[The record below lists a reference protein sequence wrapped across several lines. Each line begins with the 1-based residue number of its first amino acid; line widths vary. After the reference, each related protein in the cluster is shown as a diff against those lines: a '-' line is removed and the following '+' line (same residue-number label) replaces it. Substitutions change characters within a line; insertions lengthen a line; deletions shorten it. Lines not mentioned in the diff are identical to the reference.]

1 MEINSRTL
9 PNLYPNIN
17 SIEGKVVQFITD
29 YVNNGQSARGLSRA
43 LGIDRKTVAAILE
56 ELQDTELYKHTL
68 DNIEAET
75 SGFGDVS
82 FGSTIFQR
90 YETELN
96 NIDKLIQTA
105 TDPKTKVSFMR
116 VKHNLL
122 RDQLKA
128 MLILQRSNGLSADDK
143 NAKLINKM
151 FDDILEEAKGIESGK
166 LH

>member
-1 MEINSRTL
+1 
-9 PNLYPNIN
+9 
-17 SIEGKVVQFITD
+17 
-29 YVNNGQSARGLSRA
+29 
-43 LGIDRKTVAAILE
+43 
-56 ELQDTELYKHTL
+56 
-68 DNIEAET
+68 
-75 SGFGDVS
+75 
-82 FGSTIFQR
+82 
-90 YETELN
+90 
-96 NIDKLIQTA
+96 
-105 TDPKTKVSFMR
+105 MR